1 MLVWCVQMESDVT
14 VLQGRVKAVC
24 ETCSQTVSAI
34 NSAAELH
41 AELSARIKLSR
52 SVASY
57 CTDVLFVG
65 PILNF
70 IEANIPFYLS
80 RKEVCK

>member
-1 MLVWCVQMESDVT
+1 MESDVT

-24 ETCSQTVSAI
+24 EACSQTVSAI

-52 SVASY
+52 SVIHVVS
-57 CTDVLFVG
+57 
-65 PILNF
+65 
-70 IEANIPFYLS
+70 
-80 RKEVCK
+80 